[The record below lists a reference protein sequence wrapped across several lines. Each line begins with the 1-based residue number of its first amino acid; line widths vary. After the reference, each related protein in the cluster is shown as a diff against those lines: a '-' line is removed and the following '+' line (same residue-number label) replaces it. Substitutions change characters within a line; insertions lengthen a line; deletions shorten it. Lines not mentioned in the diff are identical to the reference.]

1 MISMIRIFAVMTF
14 VGLALLPPA
23 AFAHGGTEI
32 SVKGDVRANGPIE
45 IVGAEFAPN
54 DIVRIELRRGNAQ
67 PVELGRIPAD
77 ADGNFSETLH
87 VPASVTAGLYQLAA
101 DGAES
106 ATAEVTVLEPADGTA
121 AAPPQPAAASGPVE
135 NHRPT
140 GETIGLAVFA
150 AITALVAVGLLWA
163 SRTHARSIGASG
175 RRGTTAET
183 KTEER

>member
-14 VGLALLPPA
+14 AALALLPPA
-23 AFAHGGTEI
+23 AFAHGGTEV
-32 SVKGDVRANGPIE
+32 SVKGDVRANGAIE
-45 IVGAEFAPN
+45 IVGADFAPN
-54 DIVRIELRRGNAQ
+54 DIVRIELRRGSAQ

-77 ADGNFSETLH
+77 ADGNFTETLH

-101 DGAES
+101 DGVES
-106 ATAEVTVLEPADGTA
+106 ATADVTVLEPATGAPAGTEQPVGGTA
-121 AAPPQPAAASGPVE
+121 TVE

-150 AITALVAVGLLWA
+150 AVTAIAAVGLLWA

-175 RRGTTAET
+175 RRGATAET
-183 KTEER
+183 KAEER